1 MALQAS
7 GPISFSQIAAEF
19 GTPSGRNIGAYRVS
33 ETIGSLSNMPL
44 DSGIPQSGTIRFSD
58 FYNKRLNTVVDFHS
72 SGVNN
77 TTRWNARSRYNN
89 NNVRVIGGFRGRPA
103 NSSGTKVFVNVNQT
117 IGSVKSG
124 DTRFVALR
132 TGGWD
137 ANTTLQVDVGSNGR
151 IFGAGGNG
159 GRSGNP
165 CQGGA
170 NGGPGGN
177 GTSAVGIEYA
187 GTTIINRGYIQC
199 GFGGGGGGGTGSSDP
214 DKNQRDFGAAGGGGG
229 GGAGFPTGLGGGGA
243 EGCTIPFRPIASGQN
258 GSSATQTTRGAG
270 GSGGSNPGCSG
281 GSGGSGG
288 QPGIGAGNGGS
299 GSGNTGPIGSG
310 GAAGGNGYAIIS
322 SIGGSFS
329 VSNFGTISGGTL
341 LSSVL

>member
-19 GTPSGRNIGAYRVS
+19 GTPPGRNLGAYRVS
-33 ETIGSLSNMPL
+33 ETIGSLVNMPL
-44 DSGIPQSGTIRFSD
+44 DAGIPQSSTIRFSD
-58 FYNKRLNTVVDFHS
+58 FYNKRLNTVVDLHS
-72 SGVNN
+72 AGVNN
-77 TTRWNARSRYNN
+77 TTRQNARTRYNN

-117 IGSVKSG
+117 IGSVKSS
-124 DTRFVALR
+124 DTRFVAIR

-137 ANTTLQVDVGSNGR
+137 SGTTLQVDVGANGR
-151 IFGAGGNG
+151 IFGAGGDG

-165 CQGGA
+165 CQGTV
-170 NGGPGGN
+170 NGGNGGN
-177 GTSAVGIEYA
+177 GTSAVGIEYG

-229 GGAGFPTGLGGGGA
+229 GGAGFPTGNGGGGA

-299 GSGNTGPIGSG
+299 GSGNTGPIGG
-310 GAAGGNGYAIIS
+310 GGSAGGNGYAIVS
-322 SIGGSFS
+322 SVGGSFS
-329 VSNFGTISGGTL
+329 VTNFATISGGTIF
-341 LSSVL
+341 SSVL